1 MEYTGKKRSNFLV
14 AGFVWFLFSSY
25 ILLKAIPYQLPIKP
39 ISTLSFWKYSLCYF
53 IFVLG
58 MLIIACAG
66 HDQRL
71 LCAYTGYA
79 VVVLLA
85 LMLRDVEIEW
95 ELLDKLR
102 NGVVGFFV
110 LPYWGW
116 SRILEDNTQTLV
128 AAWCALSGAV
138 SLYTV
143 KLSEPR

>member
-1 MEYTGKKRSNFLV
+1 MTSVCSALTR
-14 AGFVWFLFSSY
+14 
-25 ILLKAIPYQLPIKP
+25 
-39 ISTLSFWKYSLCYF
+39 LCCRCTPRP
-53 IFVLG
+53 V
-58 MLIIACAG
+58 
-66 HDQRL
+66 
-71 LCAYTGYA
+71 
-79 VVVLLA
+79 
-85 LMLRDVEIEW
+85 LRDVEIEW